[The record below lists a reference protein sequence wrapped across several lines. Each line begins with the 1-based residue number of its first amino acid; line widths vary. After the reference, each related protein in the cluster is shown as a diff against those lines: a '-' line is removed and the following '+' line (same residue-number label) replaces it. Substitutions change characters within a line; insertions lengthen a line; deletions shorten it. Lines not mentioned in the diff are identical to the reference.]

1 MEKSCLTKQ
10 AFPCIIHAYLS
21 TDVIAMLEHDGK
33 VTVKEG
39 TSELLKLPLRCH
51 LCRKE
56 QPTIPKLK
64 EHLKTHLPS

>member
-1 MEKSCLTKQ
+1 MEKSCLEKQ
-10 AFPCIIHAYLS
+10 AFSCIIHVYLS

-33 VTVKEG
+33 VTVKDG
-39 TSELLKLPLRCH
+39 TSELLKLPLRCCFCH
-51 LCRKE
+51 KE